1 MSINRRDR
9 KTQKKKRKRRRIVKW
24 MFFTF
29 LFFILAGSSYAYY
42 LLHKAESVVNKSY
55 EAFRP
60 DAKKRD
66 LKQESF
72 SILFIG
78 VDDSRSR
85 KFHEATRTDALILAT
100 FNPKNDSV
108 KMVSIP
114 RDSYV
119 YIPSEDSYDKIN
131 HAHVYDGVKGTVETV
146 EELFDIKI
154 DYYVKMNFYAFID
167 VVDALGGIEVNVP
180 YDITEKDSEDHH
192 NAIVLKKGLQTLN
205 GEEALALA
213 RTRKKDNDIERG
225 KRQQEIIKAIVKKAA
240 TMGAVTKYDDVIE
253 AVGKNMKTNL
263 TFDEMMSLVSYA
275 TAGANLNIESYTLK
289 GTDDYVGNAYVYRL
303 DEQSL
308 EEIKQ
313 AFKHHLAGTAYTSND
328 HSYTQQAKEDENSQ
342 QKQADQ

>member
-1 MSINRRDR
+1 MSANRHNY
-9 KTQKKKRKRRRIVKW
+9 KIQKKKRKRRRIIKW
-24 MFFTF
+24 MFFSF
-29 LFFILAGSSYAYY
+29 LFFILAGASYAYY
-42 LLHKAESVVNKSY
+42 LLHKAESTVNKSY
-55 EAFRP
+55 EEFRP
-60 DAKKRD
+60 DAEKRN
-66 LKQESF
+66 LKEESF

-78 VDDSRSR
+78 VDDSQSR

-100 FNPKNDSV
+100 FNPKDESV

-119 YIPSEDSYDKIN
+119 YIPSQDSYNKIN
-131 HAHVYDGVKGTVETV
+131 HAHVYGGVKGTVETV

-167 VVDALGGIEVNVP
+167 VVDALGGIEVEVP
-180 YDITEKDSEDHH
+180 YDISEKDSEDHH
-192 NAIVLKKGLQTLN
+192 NAIVLEEGLQTLD

-240 TMGAVTKYDDVIE
+240 TMGAVTKYDDIIE

-263 TFDEMMSLVSYA
+263 TFDEMMSLVSYV
-275 TAGANLNIESYTLK
+275 TAGSNLNIESYTLE
-289 GTDDYVGNAYVYRL
+289 GTDDYVGDAYVYRL

-308 EEIKQ
+308 EEVKQ
-313 AFKHHLAGTAYTSND
+313 EFKHHLDGTAYTSND
-328 HSYTQQAKEDENSQ
+328 STQQAQIDEENQ
-342 QKQADQ
+342 

>member
-1 MSINRRDR
+1 MSINQRYP
-9 KTQKKKRKRRRIVKW
+9 KIQKRKRKRRRRIIKLI
-24 MFFTF
+24 FFTF

-42 LLHKAESVVNKSY
+42 LLHKAQSAVNKSY
-55 EAFRP
+55 EEFRP
-60 DAKKRD
+60 DAEKRN
-66 LKQESF
+66 LKEESF

-78 VDDSRSR
+78 VDDSESR
-85 KFHEATRTDALILAT
+85 KFHESTRTDALILAT
-100 FNPKNDSV
+100 FNPKDESV

-119 YIPSEDSYDKIN
+119 YIPSEESYDKIN

-167 VVDALGGIEVNVP
+167 VVDALGGIKVEVP
-180 YDITEKDSEDHH
+180 YDISEKDSEDHH
-192 NAIVLKKGLQTLN
+192 NAIVLKKGVQTLN

-240 TMGAVTKYDDVIE
+240 SMHAVTKYDDIIE

-263 TFDEMMSLVSYA
+263 TFNEMMSLISYA
-275 TAGANLNIESYTLK
+275 TTGSKLNIDSYTLK
-289 GTDDYVGNAYVYRL
+289 GTDDYVGDAYVYRL

-308 EEIKQ
+308 EEVKEV
-313 AFKHHLAGTAYTSND
+313 FKHHLDGTAYTSND
-328 HSYTQQAKEDENSQ
+328 YTQQA
-342 QKQADQ
+342 QANNDHQ

>member
-1 MSINRRDR
+1 MTIDQRYHKKR
-9 KTQKKKRKRRRIVKW
+9 KKQRKRRRKIIKW
-24 MFFTF
+24 MFFSF
-29 LFFILAGSSYAYY
+29 LFFILAGTSYAYY
-42 LLHKAESVVNKSY
+42 LLHKAESAVNNSY
-55 EAFRP
+55 EEFRS
-60 DAKKRD
+60 DTVKRD
-66 LKQESF
+66 LKEESF

-78 VDDSRSR
+78 VDDSRTR
-85 KFHEATRTDALILAT
+85 KFQESTRTDALILAT

-119 YIPSEDSYDKIN
+119 YIPSKDSYDKIN
-131 HAHVYDGVKGTVETV
+131 HAHVYNGVKGTVETV

-167 VVDALGGIEVNVP
+167 VVDALGGIEVEVP
-180 YDITEKDSEDHH
+180 YNISEKDSEDHR

-240 TMGAVTKYDDVIE
+240 TMGAVTKYDDIIE
-253 AVGKNMKTNL
+253 TVGKNMKTNL
-263 TFDEMMSLVSYA
+263 TFDEMMSFVGYA
-275 TAGANLNIESYTLK
+275 TSGSGLNIESYTLE
-289 GTDDYVGNAYVYRL
+289 GTDDYIGNAYIYRL
-303 DEQSL
+303 DKQSL

-313 AFKHHLAGTAYTSND
+313 VFKHHLDRTAYTSND
-328 HSYTQQAKEDENSQ
+328 YTYTQHAKTDDNNQ
-342 QKQADQ
+342 